1 MRTLPSEKIKT
12 TSAFVIVIV
21 GWLFFIS
28 PQKERAGIEKD
39 QNQKYLLTPEQ
50 VLNRRQLTDLQLS
63 PDQSRLAF
71 VLAEPIR
78 GAEQKRNIWIYD
90 LQTQKM
96 QQFTYSERPESHPR
110 WSPDGKNLAFLSGRG
125 GTTQIHLIA
134 VDGGE
139 ARALTESKSGV
150 QVFAWSPDGK
160 MIAFLAS
167 SPATEAEE
175 KKEKEKDDA
184 RVVDRDEKNPPLWLI
199 DLESKKVSQLT
210 DPRWRIG
217 EFIWAPQ
224 GERLLLSASDQ
235 VQPELFSDRIY
246 SLRVRDGKMEEIAS
260 PAGPFSDLR
269 ISPDGKTLAYIGCR
283 NDGPESHDL
292 FLMPSTGGIPRNLS
306 AASLDRPVSSIAWR
320 KDGTILVHVSS
331 GFTRTFMVFYL
342 DGKVRKLD
350 GLPVSPTGS
359 NAADRDLLAFVA
371 ESAVQLPELWL
382 KTRGGE
388 ASRISS
394 FNTNWESVPLI
405 RPEILRYPSFDG
417 KEIETALFLPA
428 GYNPK
433 TRVPLVALLHG
444 GPAGAWSDTFN
455 SWAQLLA
462 ARGFAVFCPNIRGS
476 TGYGYDFMV
485 LNRRDWGGGDFKDV
499 LAGVDFLIQ
508 KGIADPQRLGIGG
521 WSYGGYMAAWAVTQ
535 THRFQASVSGAPMTD
550 LALEYGAEAA
560 GINSYDTWF
569 MGTPYENLDFFQE
582 RSPMTFV
589 KNVTTPTLI
598 FCGENDATDPI
609 AQCYQFHRGLKRYKV
624 ECDLVVYPR
633 EGHGLRE
640 EKHQIDMLNRMLKWF
655 EKYLKNSKT

>member
-1 MRTLPSEKIKT
+1 MR
-12 TSAFVIVIV
+12 
-21 GWLFFIS
+21 
-28 PQKERAGIEKD
+28 R
-39 QNQKYLLTPEQ
+39 
-50 VLNRRQLTDLQLS
+50 
-63 PDQSRLAF
+63 
-71 VLAEPIR
+71 
-78 GAEQKRNIWIYD
+78 
-90 LQTQKM
+90 
-96 QQFTYSERPESHPR
+96 
-110 WSPDGKNLAFLSGRG
+110 
-125 GTTQIHLIA
+125 
-134 VDGGE
+134 
-139 ARALTESKSGV
+139 
-150 QVFAWSPDGK
+150 
-160 MIAFLAS
+160 
-167 SPATEAEE
+167 
-175 KKEKEKDDA
+175 
-184 RVVDRDEKNPPLWLI
+184 
-199 DLESKKVSQLT
+199 
-210 DPRWRIG
+210 
-217 EFIWAPQ
+217 
-224 GERLLLSASDQ
+224 
-235 VQPELFSDRIY
+235 
-246 SLRVRDGKMEEIAS
+246 
-260 PAGPFSDLR
+260 
-269 ISPDGKTLAYIGCR
+269 
-283 NDGPESHDL
+283 
-292 FLMPSTGGIPRNLS
+292 TGN
-306 AASLDRPVSSIAWR
+306 
-320 KDGTILVHVSS
+320 
-331 GFTRTFMVFYL
+331 
-342 DGKVRKLD
+342 
-350 GLPVSPTGS
+350 
-359 NAADRDLLAFVA
+359 LLAFVA